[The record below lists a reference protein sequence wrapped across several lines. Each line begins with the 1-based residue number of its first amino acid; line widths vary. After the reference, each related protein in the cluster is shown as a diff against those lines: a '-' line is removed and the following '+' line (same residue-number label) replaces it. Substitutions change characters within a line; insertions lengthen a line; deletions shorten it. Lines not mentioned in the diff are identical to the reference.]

1 MNRVKRALVAMLVA
15 ALVLPTAAVA
25 QEPSGSQK
33 ATPAAGAERPQE
45 IRLTFEGRRPSNP
58 WAVFGNGLDLSA
70 DARPDAGVSVAPVN
84 GSLPGRPRL
93 EGIEMPQ
100 TVLAKNRFAA
110 KRGAGQSS
118 AVCCG
123 PETKTIVLVVVTI
136 ACFILVAIAG
146 GTGDYQWP
154 SRR

>member
-1 MNRVKRALVAMLVA
+1 MNHVNRALVAMLVA

-45 IRLTFEGRRPSNP
+45 VRLTFEGRRPSNP

-70 DARPDAGVSVAPVN
+70 DARPDPGVSVSPVK
-84 GSLPGRPRL
+84 GSLPRRPRL
-93 EGIEMPQ
+93 EGIEAPQ
-100 TVLAKNRFAA
+100 TVLAKNRLAA
-110 KRGAGQSS
+110 KRGAGQSQPL
-118 AVCCG
+118 CCG
-123 PETKTIVLVVVTI
+123 PGTKTVVAVLVTI
-136 ACFILVAIAG
+136 AVVILVALAEAAG
-146 GTGDYQWP
+146 TNQWP